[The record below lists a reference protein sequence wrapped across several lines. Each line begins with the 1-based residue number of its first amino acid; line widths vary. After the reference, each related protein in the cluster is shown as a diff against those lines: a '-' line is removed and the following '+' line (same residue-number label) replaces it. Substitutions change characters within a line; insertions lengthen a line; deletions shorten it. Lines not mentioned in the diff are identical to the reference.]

1 MLLFLPVLPALYAPV
16 VQSSFDDAY
25 LAITSGGVQN
35 AAQALRA
42 LGTVAADTKVMMRTN
57 GSRVIWY
64 VRASPTDSVAL
75 RFAHADLKPN
85 NPVVIGQSGWI
96 AFAEQFNSGTGF
108 RWSVTN
114 DDRQVGS
121 GDFEYHFL
129 PDKCKPQ
136 PGVPKGELVQLPKIS
151 STIYPGTDRDIWVY
165 VPNGYSKSKPACLM
179 VFQDGQWAKNYMQ
192 PVFDNMIASK
202 EIPQIIGVFI
212 TPGTYADGRSN
223 RSIEYDTLS
232 PKYSEFLMKDV
243 LPVVSVK
250 WPYRDGAENRAIAG
264 LSSGA
269 ICAFTVAWERPD
281 QFHKVLS
288 WIGSYVNL
296 QGGSTGIGGGHNYPT
311 LIRKSKGNAKNI
323 RVFLQEGTNDL
334 DNPFGNWPLA
344 NMQMEKAFSYSG
356 YDYKFTMGQGFHSD
370 SHGRSILPDSLRW
383 LWRGVKID

>member
-42 LGTVAADTKVMMRTN
+42 LGTVAGDTKVVMRTS

-75 RFAHADLKPN
+75 RFAHAELKPN

-370 SHGRSILPDSLRW
+370 SHGRSVLPESLRW

>member
-223 RSIEYDTLS
+223 RSVEYDTLS

>member
-1 MLLFLPVLPALYAPV
+1 MLLFLPVLPAIVAPV

-25 LAITSGGVQN
+25 LAIASGGVQN
-35 AAQALRA
+35 EAQALRA

-75 RFAHADLKPN
+75 RFAHPNLKPN

-151 STIYPGTDRDIWVY
+151 STVYPGTDRDIWVY

-212 TPGTYADGRSN
+212 TPGTYTDGRSN
-223 RSIEYDTLS
+223 RSVEYDTLS
-232 PKYSEFLMKDV
+232 SKYSEFLMKDV
-243 LPVVSVK
+243 LPVVSTQ
-250 WPYRDGAENRAIAG
+250 WPYREGAENRAIAG

-370 SHGRSILPDSLRW
+370 SHGRSILPESLRW

>member
-136 PGVPKGELVQLPKIS
+136 PGVPKGELVQLPKIT
-151 STIYPGTDRDIWVY
+151 STVYAGTDRDIWVY

-223 RSIEYDTLS
+223 RSVEYDTLS

>member
-42 LGTVAADTKVMMRTN
+42 LGTVAADTTVIMRTN

-75 RFAHADLKPN
+75 RFAHAELKPN

-114 DDRQVGS
+114 DDSEVGS

-136 PGVPKGELVQLPKIS
+136 PGVPKGELIQLPKIP
-151 STIYPGTDRDIWVY
+151 STVYAGTDRDIWVY

-223 RSIEYDTLS
+223 RSVEYDTLS

-243 LPVVSVK
+243 LPVVSAK

-370 SHGRSILPDSLRW
+370 SHGRSILPESLRW

>member
-85 NPVVIGQSGWI
+85 NPVVIGQTGWI

-223 RSIEYDTLS
+223 RSVEYDTLS
-232 PKYSEFLMKDV
+232 AKYSEFLMKDV
-243 LPVVSVK
+243 LPVVSAK

>member
-64 VRASPTDSVAL
+64 VRASPTDSVSL

-85 NPVVIGQSGWI
+85 NPVVIGQTGWI

>member
-1 MLLFLPVLPALYAPV
+1 MIFLLPAQPALHAPII
-16 VQSSFDDAY
+16 QSSFDDAY
-25 LAITSGGVQN
+25 LEIASGGVKN
-35 AAQALRA
+35 ETKALGV
-42 LGTVAADTKVMMRTN
+42 LGTVAGDTKVVLRTN
-57 GSRVIWY
+57 GSRAIWY
-64 VRASPTDSVAL
+64 VRASPTDEIAL
-75 RFAHADLKPN
+75 RFAHPDAKPN

-114 DDRQVGS
+114 EGRQIGS

-136 PGVPKGELVQLPKIS
+136 PGVPKGELLQLPKIT
-151 STIYPGTDRDIWVY
+151 STVYPGTDRDIWVY

-223 RSIEYDTLS
+223 RSVEYDTLS

-250 WPYRDGAENRAIAG
+250 WPFRDGAENRAIAG

-296 QGGSTGIGGGHNYPT
+296 QGGATGIGGGHNYPT
-311 LIRKSKGNAKNI
+311 LIRKSKGNPKNI
-323 RVFLQEGTNDL
+323 RVFLQDGTNDL

-344 NMQMEKAFSYSG
+344 NMQMDKALAYSG
-356 YDYKFTMGQGFHSD
+356 YDYKFIMGQGFHSD
-370 SHGRSILPDSLRW
+370 NHGRSLLPESLRW

>member
-42 LGTVAADTKVMMRTN
+42 LGMVAADTKVMMRTN

-136 PGVPKGELVQLPKIS
+136 PGVPKGELVQLPKIT
-151 STIYPGTDRDIWVY
+151 STVYAGTDRDIWVY

>member
-42 LGTVAADTKVMMRTN
+42 LGMVAADTKVMMRTN

-85 NPVVIGQSGWI
+85 NPVVIGQTGWI

-223 RSIEYDTLS
+223 RSVEYDTLS

>member
-136 PGVPKGELVQLPKIS
+136 PGVPKGELVQLPKIT
-151 STIYPGTDRDIWVY
+151 STVYAGTDRDIWVY

-223 RSIEYDTLS
+223 RSVEYDTLS

-243 LPVVSVK
+243 LPVVSTQ

>member
-85 NPVVIGQSGWI
+85 NPVVIGQTGWI

-151 STIYPGTDRDIWVY
+151 STISPGTDRDIWVY

>member
-25 LAITSGGVQN
+25 LAIASGGVQN
-35 AAQALRA
+35 EAQALRA
-42 LGTVAADTKVMMRTN
+42 LVPLAGDTKVVMRTS

-64 VRASPTDSVAL
+64 VRASPTDVVAL

-129 PDKCKPQ
+129 PDNCKPQ
-136 PGVPKGELVQLPKIS
+136 PGVPKGELVQLPKITS
-151 STIYPGTDRDIWVY
+151 NVYPGTDRDIWVY

-192 PVFDNMIASK
+192 SVFDNMIASK

-223 RSIEYDTLS
+223 RSVEYDTLS

-243 LPVVSVK
+243 LPVVSTQ

>member
-1 MLLFLPVLPALYAPV
+1 MLLFLPVLPAMVAPV

-25 LAITSGGVQN
+25 LAISSGGVQN
-35 AAQALRA
+35 EAQALRA
-42 LGTVAADTKVMMRTN
+42 LGTDAADTKVVMRTS

-64 VRASPTDSVAL
+64 VRASPTDVVAL

-96 AFAEQFNSGTGF
+96 AFAEQFTSGTGF
-108 RWSVTN
+108 RWSVTK

-129 PDKCKPQ
+129 PENCKPQ
-136 PGVPKGELVQLPKIS
+136 PGVPKGELVQLPKIT
-151 STIYPGTDRDIWVY
+151 STVYAGTDRDIWVY

-223 RSIEYDTLS
+223 RSVEYDTLS
-232 PKYSEFLMKDV
+232 PKYSEFVMKDV
-243 LPVVSVK
+243 LPIVSAK

-311 LIRKSKGNAKNI
+311 LIRKSKGNPKNI

-344 NMQMEKAFSYSG
+344 NMQMDKAFAYSG

-370 SHGRSILPDSLRW
+370 SHGRSILPESLRW

>member
-75 RFAHADLKPN
+75 RFAHAELKPN

-129 PDKCKPQ
+129 PDKCKAQ
-136 PGVPKGELVQLPKIS
+136 PGVPKGELVQLPKIT
-151 STIYPGTDRDIWVY
+151 STVYAGTDRDIWVY

-223 RSIEYDTLS
+223 RSVEYDTLS
-232 PKYSEFLMKDV
+232 PKYSDFLMKDV
-243 LPVVSVK
+243 LPVVSAQ

>member
-136 PGVPKGELVQLPKIS
+136 PGVPKGELVQLPKIT
-151 STIYPGTDRDIWVY
+151 STVYAGTDRDIWVY

>member
-85 NPVVIGQSGWI
+85 NPVVIGQTGWI

-243 LPVVSVK
+243 LPVVSAK

>member
-35 AAQALRA
+35 AAQPLRA
-42 LGTVAADTKVMMRTN
+42 LGTVAGDTKVVMRTS

-75 RFAHADLKPN
+75 RFAHAELKPN

-223 RSIEYDTLS
+223 RSVEYDTLS

-243 LPVVSVK
+243 LPVVSAK

-370 SHGRSILPDSLRW
+370 SHGRSVLPESLRW

>member
-64 VRASPTDSVAL
+64 VRASPTDSVSL

-85 NPVVIGQSGWI
+85 NPVVIGQTGWI

-151 STIYPGTDRDIWVY
+151 STISPGTDRDIWVY

>member
-64 VRASPTDSVAL
+64 VRASPTDSVTL

-85 NPVVIGQSGWI
+85 NPVVIGQTGWI

-136 PGVPKGELVQLPKIS
+136 AGVPKGELVQLPKIS

-223 RSIEYDTLS
+223 RSVEYDTLS

-243 LPVVSVK
+243 LPVVSTQ

>member
-1 MLLFLPVLPALYAPV
+1 MLLFLPVLPAIVAPV

-25 LAITSGGVQN
+25 LAIASGGVQN
-35 AAQALRA
+35 EAQALRA

-75 RFAHADLKPN
+75 RFAHPNLKPN

-121 GDFEYHFL
+121 GDYEYHFL

-151 STIYPGTDRDIWVY
+151 STVYPGTDRDIWVY

-212 TPGTYADGRSN
+212 TPGTYTDGRSN
-223 RSIEYDTLS
+223 RSVEYDTLS
-232 PKYSEFLMKDV
+232 SKYSEFLMKDV
-243 LPVVSVK
+243 LPVVSTQ
-250 WPYRDGAENRAIAG
+250 WPYREGAENRAIAG

-370 SHGRSILPDSLRW
+370 SHGRSILPESLRW

>member
-42 LGTVAADTKVMMRTN
+42 LGMVAADTKVMMRTN

>member
-64 VRASPTDSVAL
+64 VRASPTDSVSL

-85 NPVVIGQSGWI
+85 NPVVIGQTGWI

-223 RSIEYDTLS
+223 RSVEYDTLS